1 MPVKR
6 TFGWIQ
12 NPGDLKKL
20 KQVVSVFQANSQIHE
35 WLTTIRLPLLLRFRL
50 INPDNYNIF
59 QSELSKPAI
68 EIEYS
73 TLKGKGSGSSSR
85 KNALCSGIIQAVI
98 DAQSSRTYTDDNG
111 NTVTMKK
118 PYTDDWSAEGYLRWA
133 ISCGLLKYSNVTDTC
148 KISNLGQKLA
158 SSKDNSQVERE
169 ALTEVLLSYPPVI
182 RILSL
187 LKEKAEQ
194 TKFELGNRL
203 GFIGELGFTSVPQEI
218 FLYDY
223 CMADADERSNIRSN
237 FEGDSDK
244 YARGIASWL
253 VQMGWVTSSR
263 KKISE
268 TLKGKRYSA
277 ELQVYS
283 ITRAGE
289 RALIKAHGNSSN
301 PRLPRVVMFEM
312 LASNKAPN
320 AEYLRFQR
328 ACLLKALASSWKTLE
343 QLQVTLKKERLSLS
357 ESSIADHISGLVAIG
372 LNITKREDK
381 YKLLDKLTCLEI
393 PEQLTYS
400 NDSISEIKELVR
412 SRLHSVNHKYL
423 ILIDLA
429 YSDASTK
436 SRKSAD
442 AREFEIQTA
451 ELLTKELN
459 FTGMRLGDASR
470 PDVIISHDTSG
481 TIIDTKSYRAGFNID
496 RHSADEMG
504 RYILEN
510 KKRLPGVPTN
520 EWWRCFEP
528 SISNFTF
535 LFITSFL
542 KGRFTEQLD
551 YISRT
556 HENIKGAAINVQ
568 NLLYLAEAIKTSQL
582 SYRDFFELFVNREIC
597 ISVERACQ

>member
-6 TFGWIQ
+6 TLGWVQ

-20 KQVVSVFQANSQIHE
+20 KQVVSIFQADSQTHE
-35 WLTTIRLPLLLRFRL
+35 WLTTIRLPLLLKFRL
-50 INPDNYNIF
+50 ISPNDYDIF

-68 EIEYS
+68 EIGYS
-73 TLKGKGSGSSSR
+73 TLKGKGAGSSSR

-98 DAQSSRTYTDDNG
+98 DAQSGRTYTDDNG
-111 NTVTMKK
+111 NSVSMKK

-133 ISCGLLKYSNVTDTC
+133 ISCGLLEYSRVFDTC
-148 KISNLGQKLA
+148 KISSLGRKLA
-158 SSKDNSQVERE
+158 LSADSSQDEYE
-169 ALTEVLLSYPPVI
+169 TLTKALLSYPPVI

-223 CMADADERSNIRSN
+223 CTADADERSDIRSN

-263 KKISE
+263 KTISE
-268 TLKGKRYSA
+268 TLKGKKYSA

-328 ACLLKALASSWKTLE
+328 ACLLKALSSSWKTLE

-372 LNITKREDK
+372 LNIAEREDK
-381 YKLLDKLTCLEI
+381 YKLLDKLIRLEI
-393 PEQLTYS
+393 PKQFTYS
-400 NDSISEIKELVR
+400 SDSISEIKELVR
-412 SRLHSVNHKYL
+412 NRLQAVNHKYL

-459 FTGMRLGDASR
+459 FTGMRLGDANR
-470 PDVIISHDTSG
+470 PDVIISHGTSG
-481 TIIDTKSYRAGFNID
+481 TIIDTKSYQTGFNID

-510 KKRLPGVPTN
+510 KKRLPGVPAN

-535 LFITSFL
+535 LFVTSFL
-542 KGRFTEQLD
+542 RGRFTEQLD

-568 NLLYLAEAIKTSQL
+568 NLLYLAEAIKTFKL
-582 SYRDFFELFVNREIC
+582 SYSDFFELFTNQEIYLNYDNYFF
-597 ISVERACQ
+597 

>member
-20 KQVVSVFQANSQIHE
+20 KQVVSIFQANSQTHE

-50 INPDNYNIF
+50 INPDDYNIF

-111 NTVTMKK
+111 KMVTMKK

-148 KISNLGQKLA
+148 QISILGQKLA
-158 SSKDNSQVERE
+158 SSKDDSQVERE
-169 ALTEVLLSYPPVI
+169 ALTEALLSYPPVI

-187 LKEKAEQ
+187 LKEKEEQ
-194 TKFELGNRL
+194 TKFELGSRL

-263 KKISE
+263 KTISK

-320 AEYLRFQR
+320 AEYFRFQR
-328 ACLLKALASSWKTLE
+328 ACLLKALSNSWKTLE
-343 QLQVTLKKERLSLS
+343 QLQVTLKKENLSLS
-357 ESSIADHISGLVAIG
+357 ESAITDHIAGLIAIG
-372 LNITKREDK
+372 LNITKRGDK
-381 YKLLDKLTCLEI
+381 YKLLDKLACLEI
-393 PEQLTYS
+393 PERVTYPS
-400 NDSISEIKELVR
+400 DSVSEIKELVR
-412 SRLHSVNHKYL
+412 SKLHSVNHKYL

-429 YSDASTK
+429 YSDASTN

-459 FTGMRLGDASR
+459 FTGMRLGEVNR
-470 PDVIISHDTSG
+470 PDVIISHGTSG

-510 KKRLPGVPTN
+510 KKRLPGIPTN
-520 EWWRCFEP
+520 EWWKCFEP

-542 KGRFTEQLD
+542 KGKFTEQLD
-551 YISRT
+551 YISKT
-556 HENIKGAAINVQ
+556 HENIKGAAINIQ
-568 NLLYLAEAIKTSQL
+568 NLLYLAEALKTSQL
-582 SYRDFFELFVNREIC
+582 NYHDFFKLFKNREIC
-597 ISVERACQ
+597 LNDEN

>member
-20 KQVVSVFQANSQIHE
+20 KQVVSIFQADSQTHE
-35 WLTTIRLPLLLRFRL
+35 WLTTIRLPLLLKFRL
-50 INPDNYNIF
+50 ISPDDYDVF
-59 QSELSKPAI
+59 QSELSKPFI
-68 EIEYS
+68 EIGYS
-73 TLKGKGSGSSSR
+73 ALKGKGSGSSSR

-133 ISCGLLKYSNVTDTC
+133 ISCGLLEYSSAFDTC
-148 KISNLGQKLA
+148 KISSLGHKLA
-158 SSKDNSQVERE
+158 LSADNSQDEYE
-169 ALTEVLLSYPPVI
+169 TLTEALLSYPPVI

-194 TKFELGNRL
+194 TKFELGSRL

-223 CMADADERSNIRSN
+223 CTADADKRSDIRSN

-263 KKISE
+263 KTISE

-328 ACLLKALASSWKTLE
+328 ACLLKALASYWKTLE
-343 QLQVTLKKERLSLS
+343 QLQVTLKKERLPLS

-372 LNITKREDK
+372 LNIAKREDK

-393 PEQLTYS
+393 PEQFTYS
-400 NDSISEIKELVR
+400 SDSISEIKELVR
-412 SRLHSVNHKYL
+412 NKLQAVNHKYL

-459 FTGMRLGDASR
+459 FTGMRLGDANR
-470 PDVIISHDTSG
+470 PDVIISHGTSG

-510 KKRLPGVPTN
+510 KMRLLGVPTN
-520 EWWRCFEP
+520 EWWKCFEP
-528 SISNFTF
+528 RVSDFTF

-551 YISRT
+551 YISQI

-568 NLLYLAEAIKTSQL
+568 NLLYLAEALKTSQL
-582 SYRDFFELFVNREIC
+582 SYHGFFELFANREIC
-597 ISVERACQ
+597 ISIP

>member
-1 MPVKR
+1 MLVKR

-20 KQVVSVFQANSQIHE
+20 KQIVSIFQANSQTHE

-50 INPDNYNIF
+50 INPDDYNIF
-59 QSELSKPAI
+59 QSELSKSAI

-85 KNALCSGIIQAVI
+85 KNALCSGIVQAVI
-98 DAQSSRTYTDDNG
+98 DAQSSRTYTDYNG

-133 ISCGLLKYSNVTDTC
+133 ISCGLLKYSRTLDTC
-148 KISNLGQKLA
+148 KISSLGHKLA
-158 SSKDNSQVERE
+158 LSVDNSQDEYE
-169 ALTEVLLSYPPVI
+169 ILTEALLSYPPVI
-182 RILSL
+182 RLLSL

-194 TKFELGNRL
+194 TKFELGSRL

-223 CMADADERSNIRSN
+223 CTANADERSDIRSN

-263 KKISE
+263 KEISE

-301 PRLPRVVMFEM
+301 PRFPRVVMFEM
-312 LASNKAPN
+312 LASNKTPN

-328 ACLLKALASSWKTLE
+328 ACLLKTLASSWKTLE
-343 QLQVTLKKERLSLS
+343 QLQVTLKKERLPLS
-357 ESSIADHISGLVAIG
+357 KSSIADHISGLVAIG
-372 LNITKREDK
+372 LNIVKREGK
-381 YKLLDKLTCLEI
+381 YKLLDKLNCLEI
-393 PEQLTYS
+393 PEQFTYS
-400 NDSISEIKELVR
+400 SDSISEIKELVR
-412 SRLHSVNHKYL
+412 SRLQAVNHKYL
-423 ILIDLA
+423 ILVDLA

-459 FTGMRLGDASR
+459 FTGMRLGDANR
-470 PDVIISHDTSG
+470 PDIIISHGTSG

-510 KKRLPGVPTN
+510 KKRIPGVPTN
-520 EWWRCFEP
+520 EWWKCFEAHV
-528 SISNFTF
+528 SDFTF

-551 YISRT
+551 YISKT
-556 HENIKGAAINVQ
+556 HENIKGAAISIQ
-568 NLLYLAEAIKTSQL
+568 NLLYLAEIIKTSQL
-582 SYRDFFELFVNREIC
+582 NYHDFFKLFKNQEIC
-597 ISVERACQ
+597 LNNEH